1 MGRPDFPGFCP
12 YLRYIEIFG
21 NVNKTCRKQGDFTGN
36 IQLDAFQ
43 NKFPTGNGSVPSL
56 ACDRFIFCNIHSCR
70 IQHF

>member
-21 NVNKTCRKQGDFTGN
+21 NVNKTCRKQADFTGN

-56 ACDRFIFCNIHSCR
+56 ACDRSIFL
-70 IQHF
+70 

>member
-21 NVNKTCRKQGDFTGN
+21 NVNKTCRKQADFTGN
-36 IQLDAFQ
+36 IQLDTFQ
-43 NKFPTGNGSVPSL
+43 NKFPTGNPVL
-56 ACDRFIFCNIHSCR
+56 LMTDLFFCNIHSCR